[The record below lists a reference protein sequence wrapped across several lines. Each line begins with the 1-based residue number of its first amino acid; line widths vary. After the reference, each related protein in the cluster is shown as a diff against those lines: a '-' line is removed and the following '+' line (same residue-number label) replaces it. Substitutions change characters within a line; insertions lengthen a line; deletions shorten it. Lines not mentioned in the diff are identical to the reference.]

1 MVDCRMLCDC
11 RRKQHPYVHFEAPGC
26 PGWMANEPLQNDM
39 HPEFRNLHDFDTAF
53 HVSQCHAQS
62 KTSCWPSSPGSDLRS
77 DDSLSRI
84 VLSPSSFLSTAVA
97 QHDVRSAVRQ
107 TSCNGFGDSPE
118 TGQSPTTLLHS
129 HWVSQPDTLHHQ
141 LQEGTICE
149 QDLSFNI
156 DVSQLRRE
164 CLWTD
169 GQGRCGFMADTVKS
183 MLKHVSSYH
192 LHQPPAHQV
201 QCLFGGCS
209 RTMRRDT
216 ILRHIREIH
225 YGDKSRCKRPS

>member
-1 MVDCRMLCDC
+1 MSASRAYFFS
-11 RRKQHPYVHFEAPGC
+11 RKQHPEAYVHFEAPGC

-39 HPEFRNLHDFDTAF
+39 HPEFSNLHDSDTAF
-53 HVSQCHAQS
+53 HVSQCRAQP
-62 KTSCWPSSPGSDLRS
+62 KTSCWPPSPGSDLRG

-84 VLSPSSFLSTAVA
+84 VLSPSGFLGTAVA
-97 QHDVRSAVRQ
+97 QHDVRRYNS
-107 TSCNGFGDSPE
+107 F
-118 TGQSPTTLLHS
+118 TGHWPSPTTLLHS
-129 HWVSQPDTLHHQ
+129 HWVSQPDTIHHQ
-141 LQEGTICE
+141 LREGMIRE
-149 QDLSFNI
+149 QDLSFNN
-156 DVSQLRRE
+156 DLSQLQRE

-192 LHQPPAHQV
+192 LHQPPASQV

-209 RTMRRDT
+209 RAMRRDT